1 MMRNLRLV
9 LCVVALATGFSEAQ
23 AASNAPT
30 VPAVRQPAPAP
41 PPATVPEPPA
51 PPEQYEPPPAAPE
64 SEAPSVEVEPEV
76 RIVTKGD
83 EIHEE
88 YRIHGQLYMI
98 KVKPA
103 RGPAY
108 YLIDPEGKG
117 QFRRSDFE
125 PSVAP
130 PQWVL
135 KRW

>member
-1 MMRNLRLV
+1 MMRNFSIV
-9 LCVVALATGFSEAQ
+9 LCLVALAAGVATAQ
-23 AASNAPT
+23 AADAPKA
-30 VPAVRQPAPAP
+30 PAARQPAPP
-41 PPATVPEPPA
+41 PPAATVPEPP
-51 PPEQYEPPPAAPE
+51 PLPSEYSPPPPAAE

-76 RIVTKGD
+76 RIVTKGAD
-83 EIHEE
+83 IHEE
-88 YRIHGQLYMI
+88 YRINGQLYMI

-103 RGPAY
+103 KGPAY

>member
-1 MMRNLRLV
+1 MRNFSLV
-9 LCVVALATGFSEAQ
+9 SFIVAFGIGVVTAQ
-23 AASNAPT
+23 AADAQKT
-30 VPAVRQPAPAP
+30 PAVRQPAPTPA
-41 PPATVPEPPA
+41 PATVPEPP
-51 PPEQYEPPPAAPE
+51 PMPEQYSPSPAAPE
-64 SEAPSVEVEPEV
+64 GEAPSVEVEPEV

-83 EIHEE
+83 AIHEE

-103 RGPAY
+103 KGPVY
-108 YLIDPEGKG
+108 YLIDPEGRG

>member
-1 MMRNLRLV
+1 MRNLTRLV
-9 LCVVALATGFSEAQ
+9 CMVVLAAGVVSTQ
-23 AASNAPT
+23 AAEAPKA
-30 VPAVRQPAPAP
+30 PAARPPAP

-51 PPEQYEPPPAAPE
+51 PPEQYTPPPPPPE

-76 RIVTKGD
+76 RIVTKGQ

-103 RGPAY
+103 KGPPY
-108 YLIDPEGKG
+108 YLIDPEGRG
-117 QFRRSDFE
+117 QFRRSEFQ
-125 PSVAP
+125 PSVTP